1 MCAIYIC
8 YIFNSSITGGYWI
21 IYSDFHCDEI
31 TTNNVPVFPFPHF
44 TNICCLLVNN
54 HPNG

>member
-1 MCAIYIC
+1 MCAIYTLHF
-8 YIFNSSITGGYWI
+8 YSSITGGYGI
-21 IYSDFHCDEI
+21 IYSDFHCGEI

-44 TNICCLLVNN
+44 TNTCCLLVNN